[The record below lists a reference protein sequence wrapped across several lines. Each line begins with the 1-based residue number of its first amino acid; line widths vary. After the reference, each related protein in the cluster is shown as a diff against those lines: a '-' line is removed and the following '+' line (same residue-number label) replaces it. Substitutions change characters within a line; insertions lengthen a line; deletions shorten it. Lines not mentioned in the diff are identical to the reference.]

1 MDGYLTD
8 GLTVYKHHT
17 ASNKL
22 FFIPPKEVRL
32 NSFLDL
38 KWPNYSQVQSHWNNC
53 LMPYLSHVRFRAPL
67 FCSTSTRVFNLTA
80 TQSSTPPFCSQTQ
93 DQISFSLQPTAQH
106 AGRQTGR
113 GGKGDVCRRLND
125 TQHKPPALFHV
136 SVLQPP
142 QGFHNN

>member
-1 MDGYLTD
+1 MDGHLTD

-17 ASNKL
+17 ASNKSI
-22 FFIPPKEVRL
+22 FFVPKRGKAE
-32 NSFLDL
+32 FLPRFKMTYFFTSSVSL
-38 KWPNYSQVQSHWNNC
+38 EQLHC

-113 GGKGDVCRRLND
+113 GGRG
-125 TQHKPPALFHV
+125 A
-136 SVLQPP
+136 SA
-142 QGFHNN
+142 GG